1 MADNKSSIRF
11 ITRTA
16 ILLALTI
23 VFQTIGRA
31 IPLGQFNQFITGSL
45 VNACLLIAA
54 ATTGLWGGAAVA
66 ILAPFGAILTGATM
80 PLPFAPIVAIGNF
93 ILVLLF
99 VLIKKNQIL
108 GIGAEPSLSLRFSL
122 QELIFL

>member
-1 MADNKSSIRF
+1 MADKKSSIRF

-54 ATTGLWGGAAVA
+54 ALCAHCGHWQFYTGVV
-66 ILAPFGAILTGATM
+66 ICIDQEKPDTGY
-80 PLPFAPIVAIGNF
+80 
-93 ILVLLF
+93 
-99 VLIKKNQIL
+99 
-108 GIGAEPSLSLRFSL
+108 
-122 QELIFL
+122 